1 MIITFKLYHRE
12 NGYKCIVN
20 NDELLFL
27 FGITEK
33 DAKTINSLL
42 QQNGENY
49 YIQEVKKHE

>member
-1 MIITFKLYHRE
+1 MTIYKLYHRE
-12 NGYKCIVN
+12 KGYKCIVN
-20 NDELLFL
+20 NDEILFL

-33 DAKTINSLL
+33 DTKTINNLL